1 MMGLKRCMDQVTCLR
16 PKEIG
21 NDRLHLFDL
30 GNLLPG
36 HEMLVNLSIPIVSFL
51 SKEHGQEVSII
62 AQRVLTD
69 TEMRVLLPLLASPSC
84 CPQEVLQASYHCTYE
99 VLLQSIFSADGNI
112 MLQWN
117 ELVQEYRR
125 RLCEAGQHKARRVE
139 MRGVYNALY
148 SLRQK
153 LEQLG
158 LTIHSRKDG
167 YYLSSVAPG

>member
-1 MMGLKRCMDQVTCLR
+1 MNQTIYLR
-16 PKEIG
+16 SKEVAS
-21 NDRLHLFDL
+21 DRLHLFDL
-30 GNLLPG
+30 ENLLPG
-36 HEMLVNLSIPIVSFL
+36 YVLLVNVSTPIVSVL
-51 SKEHGQEVSII
+51 LKRHEQESSII

-99 VLLQSIFSADGNI
+99 VLLQSIFPANGIVSV
-112 MLQWN
+112 QWN

-125 RLCEAGQHKARRVE
+125 RLCDADQRKARRAE
-139 MRGVYNALY
+139 MRGIYNALY

-158 LTIHSRKDG
+158 LTIRSRRDG
-167 YYLSSVAPG
+167 YYLASSN